1 MRRVRR
7 FGDMTIKTKSDLRAY
22 RKGVKLAIDLLDDIN
37 RHGRVIALR
46 GETAERRDELN
57 RLTAIYRDI
66 AAEYNTKHITALAK
80 GLPEA
85 DKFIF
90 VLYYGNAMPVK
101 TISGK
106 YHYSERQV
114 YYILKRSRARLNIS
128 EV

>member
-1 MRRVRR
+1 
-7 FGDMTIKTKSDLRAY
+7 MTIKTKSDLRAY
-22 RKGVKLAIDLLDDIN
+22 RKGVKLATDLLDDIN
-37 RHGRVIALR
+37 RHSRVIALR

-66 AAEYNTKHITALAK
+66 AAEYNTKNITTLAK

-90 VLYYGNAMPVK
+90 VLYYGNAMPTK
-101 TISGK
+101 TISDK

>member
-1 MRRVRR
+1 
-7 FGDMTIKTKSDLRAY
+7 MTIKTKSDLRAY

-37 RHGRVIALR
+37 RHNRVIALR
-46 GETAERRDELN
+46 GETAARREELN

-66 AAEYNTKHITALAK
+66 TAEYNTKNITKLAAD
-80 GLPEA
+80 LPEA

-90 VLYYGNAMPVK
+90 VLYYGNAM
-101 TISGK
+101 TAQTLSDK

-114 YYILKRSRARLNIS
+114 YYILKRSRAKLNIS

>member
-37 RHGRVIALR
+37 RHSKIISMR

-57 RLTAIYRDI
+57 RLTSIYRDI
-66 AAEYNTKHITALAK
+66 AAEYNTKNITTLAK

-90 VLYYGNAMPVK
+90 VLYYGNAMTAQTLSV
-101 TISGK
+101 K

-114 YYILKRSRARLNIS
+114 YYILKRSRARLQIS

>member
-1 MRRVRR
+1 MQRVRR

-22 RKGVKLAIDLLDDIN
+22 RKGVKLAKDLLDDIS
-37 RHGRVIALR
+37 RHSRIIALR

-57 RLTAIYRDI
+57 RLIAIYRDI
-66 AAEYNTKHITALAK
+66 AAEYNAKNITILTK

-85 DKFIF
+85 DRFIF
-90 VLYYGNAMPVK
+90 MLYYGNAMTAK
-101 TISGK
+101 TISDK

-114 YYILKRSRARLNIS
+114 YYILKRSRARLQIS

>member
-1 MRRVRR
+1 
-7 FGDMTIKTKSDLRAY
+7 MTIKTKSDLRAY

-37 RHGRVIALR
+37 RHSKIISMR

-66 AAEYNTKHITALAK
+66 AAEYNTKNITTLAK

-90 VLYYGNAMPVK
+90 VLYYGNAMSTK
-101 TISGK
+101 TISDK

-114 YYILKRSRARLNIS
+114 YYILKRSRAKLNIS